1 MKKDKVRFGTIVG
14 ILLFVGLLVAGLF
27 YLSYGIEQN
36 FSGKT
41 ESIGIQKNNVR
52 FTDAYWRLIDFPLCE
67 LADKENRVMQDIEL
81 IYNINYYYI
90 DYSCTYQITT
100 YYSDGL
106 TSTTQSRTLDETT
119 YSLKGFNVFDSYKID
134 ICCSD
139 GINRVC
145 KSKDVKS
152 YC

>member
-1 MKKDKVRFGTIVG
+1 MRKDKVRFGAVVSMV
-14 ILLFVGLLVAGLF
+14 LFVGLLVTGLF
-27 YLSYGIEQN
+27 FLSYGIEQT
-36 FSGKT
+36 FTGKT
-41 ESIGIQKNNVR
+41 ESVGLQKSNVR
-52 FTDAYWRLIDFPLCE
+52 FTDAYWRLVDFPGCE
-67 LADKENRVMQDIEL
+67 LADKENRIMQDIEL
-81 IYNINYYYI
+81 IYNINYYDR
-90 DYSCTYQITT
+90 DYSCTYQITQ

-119 YSLKGFNVFDSYKID
+119 YSLKGFNVFDSYNID

>member
-81 IYNINYYYI
+81 IYNINYYDR

>member
-1 MKKDKVRFGTIVG
+1 MRKDKVRFGAVVSMV
-14 ILLFVGLLVAGLF
+14 LFVGLLVTGLF
-27 YLSYGIEQN
+27 FLSYGIEQT
-36 FSGKT
+36 FTGKT
-41 ESIGIQKNNVR
+41 ESVGLQKNNVR
-52 FTDAYWRLIDFPLCE
+52 FTDAYWRLVDFPGCE
-67 LADKENRVMQDIEL
+67 LADKENRIMQDIEL
-81 IYNINYYYI
+81 IYNINYYDR
-90 DYSCTYQITT
+90 DYSCTYQITQ

-119 YSLKGFNVFDSYKID
+119 YSLKGFNVFDSYNID

>member
-81 IYNINYYYI
+81 IYNINYYDR

-119 YSLKGFNVFDSYKID
+119 YSLKGFNVFDSYNID

>member
-1 MKKDKVRFGTIVG
+1 MRKDKVRFGAVVLMLI
-14 ILLFVGLLVAGLF
+14 FVGLLVAGLF
-27 YLSYGIEQN
+27 YLSYGIEQT
-36 FSGKT
+36 FTGKT
-41 ESIGIQKNNVR
+41 ESIGLQKNNVR
-52 FTDAYWRLIDFPLCE
+52 FTDAYWRLIDFPSCE
-67 LADKENRVMQDIEL
+67 LADKENRVMQEIEL
-81 IYNINYYYI
+81 IYSINYYDR
-90 DYSCTYQITT
+90 DYSCTYQITQ

-106 TSTTQSRTLDETT
+106 TSTTQSKTLDETT